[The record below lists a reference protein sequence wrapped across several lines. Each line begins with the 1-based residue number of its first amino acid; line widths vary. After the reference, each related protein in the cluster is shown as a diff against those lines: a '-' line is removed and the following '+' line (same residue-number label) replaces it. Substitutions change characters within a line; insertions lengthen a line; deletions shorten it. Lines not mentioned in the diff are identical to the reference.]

1 MESVTVQQVPTT
13 AGWNRDQTSARFFS
27 LLIYARNPVFVAHVP
42 GYLTV
47 VLVLTPISCPST
59 TQMDTPMYFC
69 CVFETPRRHG
79 WLHTYN
85 VFAIQV

>member
-42 GYLTV
+42 GYLTGSGANPHLMSV
-47 VLVLTPISCPST
+47 GDPDGHS
-59 TQMDTPMYFC
+59 
-69 CVFETPRRHG
+69 
-79 WLHTYN
+79 N
-85 VFAIQV
+85 VFLLCIRNTASTRLAAHI